1 MCQYDYYTI
10 ASQWKTHRPSS
21 MIAGR
26 LCYYRCTTQSDLPV
40 REVEYGCTE
49 PNYETKTYNLF
60 QSCNQQNVR
69 SDVQYGLSHILFLTR
84 YHGRNESYKNR
95 FLIVGYYEIGYSQRI
110 HGRTAIR
117 AKNLHFVPVEH
128 AYEITDKRWE
138 QIKPPGAKKLT
149 SMRQATQRITD
160 NLIDEILQHL
170 ADRQNRVD
178 DYVKEVKRLHGH
190 GSVLV
195 TGKNKCSPVES
206 RGTLNC

>member
-1 MCQYDYYTI
+1 MKRKPTI
-10 ASQWKTHRPSS
+10 FSVHVINKMSALMSN
-21 MIAGR
+21 MV
-26 LCYYRCTTQSDLPV
+26 C
-40 REVEYGCTE
+40 
-49 PNYETKTYNLF
+49 
-60 QSCNQQNVR
+60 
-69 SDVQYGLSHILFLTR
+69 HIFCFLRGITV
-84 YHGRNESYKNR
+84 GMKATKNR

-170 ADRQNRVD
+170 ADRQNRV
-178 DYVKEVKRLHGH
+178 R
-190 GSVLV
+190 
-195 TGKNKCSPVES
+195 
-206 RGTLNC
+206 